1 MERRALE
8 ASWAKTRE
16 HLARAHAAF
25 DVGGTAPEIRAD
37 VVECIDEYID
47 ELSHNE
53 LELEMDALAE
63 AALRSRCSSAVWQ
76 ALASAASNM
85 ALADRAEEF
94 RRRAHSEG

>member
-1 MERRALE
+1 MERSDLE

-16 HLARAHAAF
+16 HLTHAHAAF
-25 DVGGTAPEIRAD
+25 AVEGVAPEIRAD
-37 VVECIDEYID
+37 VEEYLD
-47 ELSHNE
+47 YMSHNE
-53 LELEMDALAE
+53 LELAMEALAG
-63 AALRSRCSSAVWQ
+63 AALRSRYSSAVWQ